1 MLNFPITVIH
11 FPVFAD
17 PASARRRPASSGKK
31 SAKKENRQVFIWIF
45 NTLKIEIPQF
55 CHNFACQP
63 REPREPTGAEK

>member
-17 PASARRRPASSGKK
+17 PASARRSPASSGKK
-31 SAKKENRQVFIWIF
+31 NEKNENRQFFMGNF

-63 REPREPTGAEK
+63 RASRLCKVT